1 MFLPGISFSA
11 KRPAEAAGLSS
22 RADVA
27 MFVGC
32 VPRRAAAV
40 PAAVLEALARGGWS
54 KAGLFKVEAERLDSL
69 LDVPVPVHSWP
80 EFESLYAWER
90 RPLAAGS
97 RDFVPTSLGLAVRS
111 FFEEGGAKAWIVRT
125 GDPAPL
131 DGDEVDKLPLLFG
144 EDVRDSGRVAILPG
158 FRSSTGSPNPAD
170 PGTWSGAGAIFGVG
184 DCAALLLPDLIDI
197 CAGAPEHAELEPQAP
212 SPPER
217 FRPCAPAAPDLA
229 PGKREGR
236 PQFQAPRLDGGQYAL
251 WADALHYV
259 LDLLA
264 RARGPE
270 HRRDVML
277 FSAFPLPLI
286 GAFGPGDEAW
296 PLAVLNGPAGA
307 GGKRLLAQGWIDH
320 PRLQLAYPW
329 VRTAA
334 SLNMPEGIQSPEG
347 LLAGIVA
354 RTSLADGAFRSI
366 AGREARTVRG
376 LKPEIGEGDLSRG
389 LEGEGDW
396 LGERLCL
403 IADKRGRPEW
413 LSDSTLA
420 RDRKWRSGGVS
431 RLMGIVLRAARQ
443 FGDELMFEPS
453 GPALWARIRGTVE
466 SFLDG
471 LWQGGALDGRSRAE
485 AFQVECGE
493 ASMTAAD
500 IDSGRVVARIGFTA
514 AYPIQHISVSLLL
527 LEAAADGQ
535 SREAA

>member
-40 PAAVLEALARGGWS
+40 PASVLEALALGGWS
-54 KAGLFKVEAERLDSL
+54 EEGLFRVEADRLDSL
-69 LDVPVPVHSWP
+69 LDLPVPVHSWS
-80 EFESLYAWER
+80 EFDALYAWER

-97 RDFVPTSLGLAVRS
+97 SDFVPTSLGLAVRS
-111 FFEEGGAKAWIVRT
+111 FFDEGGAKAWIVRT
-125 GDPAPL
+125 GDPPAL
-131 DGDEVDKLPLLFG
+131 DADEAAKLPLLTG
-144 EDVRDSGRVAILPG
+144 EGAEGAGRVAILPG
-158 FRSSTGSPNPAD
+158 FRKRSPAAD
-170 PGTWSGAGAIFGVG
+170 PGDPRTWSGAGAIFGVG
-184 DCAALLLPDLIDI
+184 DAAMLLLPDLVDI
-197 CAGAPEHAELEPQAP
+197 CAGSPEMVEIEPVPPA
-212 SPPER
+212 PPEQ

-229 PGKREGR
+229 PEKREGR
-236 PQFQAPRLDGGQYAL
+236 PQYQAPRLDGTQYAL
-251 WADALHYV
+251 WAEALRDT
-259 LDLLA
+259 LIMLQL
-264 RARGPE
+264 ARGPD
-270 HRRDVML
+270 HRQDVML
-277 FSAFPLPLI
+277 LSAFPLPLL
-286 GAFGPGDEAW
+286 GEFERAEESR
-296 PLAVLNGPAGA
+296 PLAILHGEGLFAEG
-307 GGKRLLAQGWIDH
+307 LIDN

-334 SLNMPEGIQSPEG
+334 SLNMPEGVQSPEG

-366 AGREARTVRG
+366 AGREARSVRG
-376 LKPEIGEGDLSRG
+376 LKPEIGESDLGRG
-389 LEGEGDW
+389 IEGEADW

-403 IADKRGRPEW
+403 IANKRGRPEW
-413 LSDSTLA
+413 LSDATLA
-420 RDRKWRSGGVS
+420 RERKWRTGGVS
-431 RLMGIVLRAARQ
+431 RLMGIVLRAARH

-471 LWQGGALDGRSRAE
+471 LWRRGALDGASRDQ
-485 AFQVECGE
+485 AFRVECGE
-493 ASMTAAD
+493 TSMTAAD
-500 IDSGRVVARIGFTA
+500 VDSGRVIARIGFTA

-535 SREAA
+535 AREAA